1 MRALQIAGFTFSI
14 LLLGLMFTVSE
25 LFDHLFFLVLSS
37 TYCQLYTRSHEAC
50 FCLHHLIV
58 WLEGDNPPD
67 EFSRHEH
74 SYFRIYSLTIHHFT
88 IIAEK
93 NQRHLTS
100 SVKYFYQMRL
110 GECSQALREPEP
122 LKQLPATNSD
132 RCSFSARAVT
142 SHRRRQPPWKF
153 GVFKT

>member
-1 MRALQIAGFTFSI
+1 MRALQITDFIFSI
-14 LLLGLMFTVSE
+14 ILLGLMFTMSE
-25 LFDHLFFLVLSS
+25 LFDHFFFFFVLSS

-50 FCLHHLIV
+50 FYLHHLIV

-74 SYFRIYSLTIHHFT
+74 SYFRICSLTIHHFT

-100 SVKYFYQMRL
+100 SVKYFHQMRL
-110 GECSQALREPEP
+110 GECSQALRKPET
-122 LKQLPATNSD
+122 LKQLPATNND
-132 RCSFSARAVT
+132 RCSISPRAVT
-142 SHRRRQPPWKF
+142 PHR
-153 GVFKT
+153 

>member
-58 WLEGDNPPD
+58 WLEGDNPP
-67 EFSRHEH
+67 
-74 SYFRIYSLTIHHFT
+74 
-88 IIAEK
+88 
-93 NQRHLTS
+93 
-100 SVKYFYQMRL
+100 
-110 GECSQALREPEP
+110 
-122 LKQLPATNSD
+122 
-132 RCSFSARAVT
+132 AVT
-142 SHRRRQPPWKF
+142 MTYEMELETVDFVRLKSDQLCNVPRTVWATVNAR
-153 GVFKT
+153 